1 MSNIKNM
8 AYNSNQN
15 EVKLNQLV
23 PGNIAYGVYV
33 AIKMRT
39 LKFSFKI
46 PLLK

>member
-1 MSNIKNM
+1 MTN
-8 AYNSNQN
+8 NSNQY
-15 EVKLNQLV
+15 EEKLNQLV

-39 LKFSFKI
+39 LKFNFKI